1 MTSFLSDSLP
11 SVTARAIVAF
21 CLLSLSVTAVVRAA
35 EPPPPPAATR
45 PLPEPVALPS
55 TRARE
60 ALPEPKAVKVR
71 IDGEYEVRQSVLT
84 ALPLPVFD
92 ESPPTLDQAS
102 RLFHWLRLRGL
113 LLLSTH
119 AEVRAEVDLPR
130 GMIYGRELQAV
141 PDNGTDFDHIQPVR
155 VQPRVLRATARSS
168 LGELTFGHTT
178 TQLGMGLV
186 DADGDQP
193 RWFGTPDRPATYER
207 LALRSGTADSSLR
220 VGASGD
226 LLFDDGRLSLA
237 NGDHALRFGLNVRFA
252 PHPRV
257 HSELTARYETL
268 AKRNGWGGAEAFFAD
283 LSGGFRSPIA
293 GRSGEFFGEYEAAYR
308 VGTVSEPTA
317 FGAAG
322 DGQSLATLA
331 FAARAGV
338 ALERV
343 ENFRR
348 FAHVVAS
355 LEWGIASGDADPT
368 DDELHRFVMN
378 PNHGVGLILFS
389 EVLRFKTSRAQ
400 ALLLRAAGNSGRA
413 RVQGLASGGGVAGA
427 SYLNPVV
434 LVRPTPD
441 LTFKLGAVV
450 ASATTSVVDPSAL
463 AGAPDGQR
471 TRRNFDGGSPLGR
484 ALGTELD
491 LGGELA
497 VPLDAPLLLRL
508 SVEAGVAFPG
518 SAFADAE
525 GHGLGTQAIT
535 TAGLGLTF

>member
-11 SVTARAIVAF
+11 SVTARAILALGV
-21 CLLSLSVTAVVRAA
+21 LSVSVAARAA

-45 PLPEPVALPS
+45 ALPESVALPS
-55 TRARE
+55 TRAPDP
-60 ALPEPKAVKVR
+60 LPEADAVKVR
-71 IDGEYEVRQSVLT
+71 IDGEYEARQSVLT
-84 ALPLPVFD
+84 LLPLPVLD
-92 ESPPTLDQAS
+92 ESPPSLDQAS

-113 LLLSTH
+113 LLLGT
-119 AEVRAEVDLPR
+119 RAELRAEADLPR
-130 GMIYGRELQAV
+130 GMIHGHEPEAV
-141 PDNGTDFDHIQPVR
+141 PDNGTDFDQVQPVR
-155 VQPRVLRATARSS
+155 AQPRMLRLTVRSG
-168 LGELTFGHTT
+168 LGEVTLGHTT

-207 LALRSGTADSSLR
+207 LTLLSGTADSSLR
-220 VGASGD
+220 IGASGD
-226 LLFDDGRLSLA
+226 LLFDDGRLSLRD
-237 NGDHALRFGLNVRFA
+237 GDRALRVGLNVRFA

-257 HSELTARYETL
+257 HTELTARYEIL
-268 AKRNGWGGAEAFFAD
+268 AKHNRWGGAETFLAD
-283 LSGGFRSPIA
+283 LSGGFRRPIA
-293 GRSGEFFGEYEAAYR
+293 GRSGEFFGEYEAVYR

-322 DGQSLATLA
+322 DEQSLATLA

-343 ENFRR
+343 EHSRR
-348 FAHVVAS
+348 FAHLVAS

-389 EVLRFKTSRAQ
+389 EVLRYKTSRAQ
-400 ALLLRAAGNSGRA
+400 ALLVRAAGNRGRA

-434 LVRPTPD
+434 LVRPNPY

-463 AGAPDGQR
+463 LDTATR

-484 ALGTELD
+484 ALGSELD
-491 LGGELA
+491 VGGELTM
-497 VPLDAPLLLRL
+497 PLDPPMLLRL
-508 SVEAGVAFPG
+508 SIEGGVAFPG

-525 GHGLGTQAIT
+525 GQGLGTQAIT
-535 TAGLGLTF
+535 TFGLGLTF